1 MKTNAL
7 ISVGVIALLALAGI
21 VVTSERTIVVKS
33 VRAVTRS
40 SATET
45 RAVVTAY
52 SEIDSCH
59 YAGCPMANGK
69 RAEVGYVACPRSVAL
84 GTIVELQGIVYEC
97 GDRTAKRYDGRY
109 DVFMGYGVEAHTK
122 ALEWGVKSLTIQVI
136 NRGGLNK

>member
-45 RAVVTAY
+45 RAVVREVTAY
-52 SEIDSCH
+52 TLGRVEETDDTPCIGASNKDLC
-59 YAGCPMANGK
+59 K
-69 RAEVGYVACPRSVAL
+69 LAE
-84 GTIVELQGIVYEC
+84 QGIQTC
-97 GDRTAKRYDGRY
+97 A
-109 DVFMGYGVEAHTK
+109 
-122 ALEWGVKSLTIQVI
+122 S
-136 NRGGLNK
+136 N